1 MSHYRSDPVP
11 FRSLL
16 RARLGTTRSVA
27 ELAPGRRRGSRFS
40 LQEHLY
46 RIAGVDLTRVDSLD
60 EQTAQTGCSEVGV
73 DGRCWNRGRTFAPRL
88 SLSPNNRLA
97 DGNFVE
103 PVTGQDVNRAVT
115 ALRLVVWRLIRSW
128 SFALRRRARTC
139 FTRGHQEWLLI
150 AGIVVT
156 SSVIASVGYAFDQT
170 LTGPV
175 PLALSLHENAGEL
188 QIRWCPSAAAQ
199 GAKLEILDGRQQT
212 VLFVTAPLADVTYA
226 VRSADVQ
233 VRLTPA
239 GSDRRRTEIVR
250 FVVREPSAVELKAQL
265 STVLAEAHALQLALR
280 RQNRWI
286 SELES
291 DTRSLMLQAEDL
303 SPAPRVRD
311 RRATSLETK
320 WWR

>member
-1 MSHYRSDPVP
+1 
-11 FRSLL
+11 
-16 RARLGTTRSVA
+16 
-27 ELAPGRRRGSRFS
+27 
-40 LQEHLY
+40 
-46 RIAGVDLTRVDSLD
+46 LTRVDALD
-60 EQTAQTGCSEVGV
+60 VQTAQTSYSEVGI
-73 DGRCWNRGRTFAPRL
+73 DRRL
-88 SLSPNNRLA
+88 
-97 DGNFVE
+97 
-103 PVTGQDVNRAVT
+103 NRAV
-115 ALRLVVWRLIRSW
+115 ASLRLVVWRLIRSW
-128 SFALRRRARTC
+128 SSALRRRARTG
-139 FTRGHQEWLLI
+139 FMLGHREWLLI

-170 LTGPV
+170 LTEPV
-175 PLALSLHENAGEL
+175 PLSLSLHENAGEL
-188 QIRWCPSAAAQ
+188 RIRWRPGAAAQ

-212 VLFVTAPLADVTYA
+212 VLLVTAPLADVTYA
-226 VRSADVQ
+226 VRGADVQ

-311 RRATSLETK
+311 RRAASLETK